1 MSFVKTT
8 LLGGILFLIPT
19 VAILFI
25 LTRAFEI
32 IRKLSKPI
40 ADAIPFT
47 QVAGVGILTLI
58 SIILLVII
66 CLIAGLFMR
75 TSTAKAIVKW
85 LEDKVLV
92 YIPGYSYIKAR
103 SEDSLTAA
111 GTNWKPACVF
121 IDDNEVLCFVIDET
135 ENYCSIFLPSAPSP
149 SSGTVCVREKKLVTF
164 LPISITEAV
173 FIIRQ
178 FGRGGAVVIDNV
190 KSGIK

>member
-1 MSFVKTT
+1 MRLDLNLASQ
-8 LLGGILFLIPT
+8 PY
-19 VAILFI
+19 
-25 LTRAFEI
+25 E
-32 IRKLSKPI
+32 
-40 ADAIPFT
+40 DARTFYVRWGT
-47 QVAGVGILTLI
+47 ALAMVTLI
-58 SIILLVII
+58 SIILLVIM
-66 CLIAGLFMR
+66 CLAAGLFMR
-75 TSTAKAIVKW
+75 TSIAQRFVKW

-111 GTNWKPACVF
+111 GTNWRPAFVF

-164 LPISITEAV
+164 LPINMTEAV

-178 FGRGGAVVIDNV
+178 FGKGGAAVIGKV
-190 KSGIK
+190 KSETRI